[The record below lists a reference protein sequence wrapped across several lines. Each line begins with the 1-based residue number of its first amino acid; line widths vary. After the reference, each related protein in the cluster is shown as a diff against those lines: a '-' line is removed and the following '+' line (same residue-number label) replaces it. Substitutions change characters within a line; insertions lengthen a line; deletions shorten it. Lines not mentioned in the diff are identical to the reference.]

1 MVDVVDVVIGFRA
14 LVYSR
19 APSPTF
25 TLTRDTTGTVF
36 TMDSDSLRNAT
47 AAPAVQ

>member
-1 MVDVVDVVIGFRA
+1 MVDVVIGFRA

-25 TLTRDTTGTVF
+25 TLIRDTTSF

>member
-19 APSPTF
+19 ALSPTF
-25 TLTRDTTGTVF
+25 TLTRDTIHHGLGF
-36 TMDSDSLRNAT
+36 THRNAT